1 MGSQCGSACIICIF
15 PWQERKKKKKRVI
28 IYIFGPSLYL
38 LLRSG
43 KNCDEWKTKSFS
55 ASLFSAIFSVF
66 VLPVRSSLPKQRV
79 TLWKLIWN
87 VSWALSECR
96 SHNIKLKVVVDNIN
110 LLYCDPLSMR
120 GGRPSPRFEP
130 IHTGSDVY
138 GSLNFLLTGSS
149 NTYSIP
155 KSCGRRDT
163 LYHYYDIDFGLLW
176 VKPEPSSH
184 TEFGQSASSWT
195 QWQMLLCWENANYNN
210 IDFDY
215 VGYLKEYLQS
225 INTFVIFTRSLYYK
239 VTL

>member
-79 TLWKLIWN
+79 TFWKLIWN

-96 SHNIKLKVVVDNIN
+96 SHNIKLKVVVDNIS

-130 IHTGSDVY
+130 IHTGSDVVWISCQFINGY
-138 GSLNFLLTGSS
+138 QFKHLFHTKVMWQ
-149 NTYSIP
+149 TCHSIP
-155 KSCGRRDT
+155 
-163 LYHYYDIDFGLLW
+163 LLW
-176 VKPEPSSH
+176 YRL
-184 TEFGQSASSWT
+184 W
-195 QWQMLLCWENANYNN
+195 
-210 IDFDY
+210 
-215 VGYLKEYLQS
+215 
-225 INTFVIFTRSLYYK
+225 FTVSQTRAI
-239 VTL
+239 